1 MLLALYP
8 LARGYLSLTIFF
20 LLSIDGFFVKG
31 VSNNFL
37 VRYYL
42 YCWILLSGTCRYYL
56 CTIDD
61 NSHDKVGES
70 MLLPGFVLWTGE
82 VHVFFVISE
91 RCMLNTWFEVKPIF
105 VQAINTP

>member
-1 MLLALYP
+1 M
-8 LARGYLSLTIFF
+8 
-20 LLSIDGFFVKG
+20 
-31 VSNNFL
+31 
-37 VRYYL
+37 
-42 YCWILLSGTCRYYL
+42 
-56 CTIDD
+56 DD